1 MFVTFEGIEGSGK
14 STQRER
20 LLQWLDN
27 EGISYVS
34 TREPGGTNIGRVL
47 RQLLLS
53 NQSELHSNRTELFL
67 FAADR
72 CEHLKTVVMPAL
84 ARGDWVICDRYIDST
99 YAYQCGGRQHD
110 EQDILDIRL
119 TQAVEPDITFLLDLF
134 PEEGLRRAKARAD
147 LDRFE
152 REVLAFH
159 VRVRE
164 AYLKCASLHSHRMV
178 VVNWMASRLIRYL
191 INLAE
196 IKQRRLWHESYSSYG
211 GGSKRK
217 DGASIGTGDSE

>member
-110 EQDILDIRL
+110 EQDILDIIRL
-119 TQAVEPDITFLLDLF
+119 TQAVEPDITFLLDLS

-178 VVNWMASRLIRYL
+178 VVNSDGKSVDSIFDQ
-191 INLAE
+191 ILAE
-196 IKQRRLWHESYSSYG
+196 IKQRRLV
-211 GGSKRK
+211 
-217 DGASIGTGDSE
+217 A